1 MSQKN
6 FAQMQSLILYE
17 RWQILTDWEC
27 VAEKKKEFENFILFF
42 AGDFAYD
49 LNVVS
54 RLFIFLFYFML
65 TIT

>member
-27 VAEKKKEFENFILFF
+27 VAEKKKN
-42 AGDFAYD
+42 
-49 LNVVS
+49 LN
-54 RLFIFLFYFML
+54 ILFYFLQVILPMIWIL
-65 TIT
+65 